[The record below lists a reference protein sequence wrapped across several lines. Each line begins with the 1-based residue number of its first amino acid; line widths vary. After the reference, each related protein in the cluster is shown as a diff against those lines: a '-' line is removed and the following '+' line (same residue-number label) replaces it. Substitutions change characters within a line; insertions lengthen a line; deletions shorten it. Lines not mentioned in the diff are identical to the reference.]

1 MDEGMDEGMLAEMAE
16 ATPQPE
22 TQPRLPRVAA
32 PPSAPAS
39 APAPGL
45 LAVMR
50 EVVWPRGVGGEWTAR
65 WRNALFALTL
75 LALCLTCI
83 PIQPGAST
91 YLLAATRARAGYR
104 YDEALSFYAHA
115 HAADSSDPR
124 PLCDAGDVYT
134 LQHEYQQA
142 ASAYRACAALAPG
155 DGAIWLRLG
164 GALANAHDDAGAV
177 AAWQRAGAAG
187 DFSGYAKLAQ
197 RAESLNQ
204 LDTAAQWWS
213 RMPQDSELAQGH
225 LGMLALAQGNA
236 AAASAHFFGLIHSE
250 SDYAISLRN
259 AGLYLLAAR
268 APTTALDEENIGIAL
283 LTLNEPTLALAPLS
297 RAARMAPTDGS
308 ARAYYGW
315 TLWLLGQRDAARPQI
330 AAGLRYNSLSPFALF
345 AAGEEEISNGQFAA
359 ALAHFQT
366 ALEIDTRNPAL
377 WSAAGDAALAE
388 ADYVT
393 ARLSYAN
400 AAQYSNDPTYTIALA
415 QFYISHGLGTTDG
428 TAQQA
433 VLKAT
438 QRFPQNEQLAFL
450 KGKLDDAL
458 GQQDLAY
465 TDFQQAIALDPTD
478 PGPWYYLGTY
488 EAAAGDVIPAVVD
501 LRTALALQ
509 PSGAYTAPARK
520 ALAAFTGYTL

>member
-1 MDEGMDEGMLAEMAE
+1 MDARTLTE
-16 ATPQPE
+16 AARLPE

-32 PPSAPAS
+32 PTPT
-39 APAPGL
+39 PAPRL

-65 WRNALFALTL
+65 WRATLLGLTL

-83 PIQPGAST
+83 PIQPGVGA
-91 YLLAATRARAGYR
+91 YLAGATRARAGYR
-104 YDEALSFYAHA
+104 YDEALSFYAQA

-134 LQHEYQQA
+134 LQDEYQQA

-164 GALANAHDDAGAV
+164 DALASAHDDSGAV
-177 AAWQRAGAAG
+177 SAWQRAGAAG
-187 DFSGYAKLAQ
+187 NFSGYARLAE
-197 RAESLNQ
+197 RAESLSQ
-204 LDTAAQWWS
+204 LDAAAQWWS

-225 LGMLALAQGNA
+225 LGMLALAQGNVTV
-236 AAASAHFFGLIHSE
+236 ASAHFFGLIHSE
-250 SDYAISLRN
+250 SDYAISLRD
-259 AGLYLLAAR
+259 AGVYLLATH
-268 APTTALDEENIGIAL
+268 APTTALDEENIGITL

-297 RAARMAPTDGS
+297 HAAQMAPTDGS

-345 AAGEEEISNGQFAA
+345 AAGEDEISNGQFAA
-359 ALAHFQT
+359 ALAHCQT

-388 ADYVT
+388 ADYET

-400 AAQYSNDPTYTIALA
+400 AAQYSNDPAYTVALA
-415 QFYISHGLGTTDG
+415 QFYISHGLGVADG
-428 TAQQA
+428 TAQQ
-433 VLKAT
+433 VLLKAT
-438 QRFPQNEQLAFL
+438 QRFPQNEQLVFL

-465 TDFQQAIALDPTD
+465 TDFQQANALDPTD

-488 EAAAGDVIPAVVD
+488 AAAAGDVISAVVD

-509 PSGAYTAPARK
+509 PSGAYAAPARK
-520 ALAAFTGYTL
+520 ALAAFSGYTL